1 MVKTKEKAFGGSGIF
16 TDEELKYLFEQIGK
30 LAFTCPKDWLRID

>member
-16 TDEELKYLFEQIGK
+16 TDEELKHLFEQIGK
-30 LAFTCPKDWLRID
+30 IGHTCPKEWAKV